1 MIGQAAF
8 WREGTGP
15 DLTGITAQ
23 TYRSLKDGPSDSEP
37 HGFLANGYQPR
48 TWRLWT
54 TGFGGTTSLNG
65 DEAAGSA
72 DLATYTTGFAVGLD
86 FQIDRTT
93 LIGVAGGYTNS
104 RFSVD
109 QRLTGG
115 IIEGGHVGLYGVKR
129 LGPFYLAATAEY
141 AKFSNETARLLDW
154 VVEERA
160 KGSFTSDEASAR
172 LEAGWRRSFAGVH
185 VTPFA
190 GIEISQL
197 RSEGFTEE
205 SQGILGLTFG
215 SVSVNSLQSS
225 LGIQLES
232 RMAFVNGQ
240 ALTPFARI
248 AWGHEFNP
256 DRSIRS
262 FLTLSP
268 LASFSPDGASAASDF
283 AKLHAGVKLD
293 ITKGLGLFAVF
304 DGEFSDRGQSY
315 AGNGGIRISW

>member
-1 MIGQAAF
+1 MIEQAAF
-8 WREGTGP
+8 WRDGTGP
-15 DLTGITAQ
+15 DLIGITPQ
-23 TYRSLKDGPSDSEP
+23 TYRSLKDGPSE
-37 HGFLANGYQPR
+37 GERFGGYQSR

-54 TGFGGTTSLNG
+54 TGFGGTTSLHG
-65 DEAAGSA
+65 EEATGSA
-72 DLATYTTGFAVGLD
+72 DLATYTTGFAVGID

-115 IIEGGHVGLYGVKR
+115 TVEGGHAGLYGLKR
-129 LGPFYLAATAEY
+129 IGPFYLAATAEY
-141 AKFSNETARLLDW
+141 AKFSNETTRFLDW
-154 VVEERA
+154 VVDERA
-160 KGSFTSDEASAR
+160 RGRFTSDAASAR

-190 GIEISQL
+190 GIEISHL
-197 RSEGFTEE
+197 DSEGFTEE
-205 SQGILGLTFG
+205 SDGILGLTVG

-232 RMAFVNGQ
+232 RIAFANGR

-256 DRSIRS
+256 DRSIHS
-262 FLTLSP
+262 FLTSSP

-283 AKLHAGVKLD
+283 AKLHAGLKLD
-293 ITKGLGLFAVF
+293 VTRGVGLFAVF

-315 AGNGGIRISW
+315 AGNGGVKISW